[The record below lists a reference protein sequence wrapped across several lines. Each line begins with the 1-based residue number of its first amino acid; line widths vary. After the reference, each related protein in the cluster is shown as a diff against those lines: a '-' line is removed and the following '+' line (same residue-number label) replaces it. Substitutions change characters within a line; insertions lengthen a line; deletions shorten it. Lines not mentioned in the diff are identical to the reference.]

1 MGSLLTGRQ
10 AGRTT
15 AQETEYW
22 DRIAREWPHQARTPL
37 WRQHSDRVNGAL
49 LARWL
54 PRRPMG
60 FVLKTDL
67 FEEAVGDGLYPLLPQ
82 WARSAIGID
91 LSHTAVARA
100 MRRHRQLKG
109 LVADVRRLPFK
120 SGSFDSIVST
130 STLDHFGR
138 ASDIEAAFAEL
149 NRVLRPG
156 GELVIT
162 MDNARNP
169 VIALRERVQAPLLW
183 LGILPYFTGV
193 SCDAGGLR
201 RLLTEAGFE
210 IRDETTVFHAPRVLA
225 MVVAR
230 VLDAFGVSRL
240 NRYYLDLVGGFER
253 LADSRAGRVTG
264 YFVAASAVKR

>member
-264 YFVAASAVKR
+264 YFVAARAVKR

>member
-1 MGSLLTGRQ
+1 MGSRLMRSQ

-162 MDNARNP
+162 MDNTRNP
-169 VIALRERVQAPLLW
+169 VLALRERIQAPLLR
-183 LGILPYFTGV
+183 LGVLPYFTGV

-264 YFVAASAVKR
+264 YFVAARAVKR

>member
-120 SGSFDSIVST
+120 SGSFDSSPPKGMRPVTSEKKLSST
-130 STLDHFGR
+130 TDPPSRRR
-138 ASDIEAAFAEL
+138 AYM
-149 NRVLRPG
+149 RRRP
-156 GELVIT
+156 
-162 MDNARNP
+162 
-169 VIALRERVQAPLLW
+169 
-183 LGILPYFTGV
+183 
-193 SCDAGGLR
+193 
-201 RLLTEAGFE
+201 
-210 IRDETTVFHAPRVLA
+210 
-225 MVVAR
+225 
-230 VLDAFGVSRL
+230 
-240 NRYYLDLVGGFER
+240 FER
-253 LADSRAGRVTG
+253 STQRRQVRGSER
-264 YFVAASAVKR
+264 